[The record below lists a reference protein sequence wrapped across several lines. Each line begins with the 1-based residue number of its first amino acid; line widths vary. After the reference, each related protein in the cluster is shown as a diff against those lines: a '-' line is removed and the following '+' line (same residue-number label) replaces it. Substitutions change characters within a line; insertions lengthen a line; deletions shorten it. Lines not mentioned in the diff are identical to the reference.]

1 MISLSGGRYQKR
13 SFLDLAVAS
22 INPQYFVVVKQ
33 PTLAKVIL
41 RKAGTKKYKGWKIG
55 LTVSRYEA
63 HEERKV

>member
-1 MISLSGGRYQKR
+1 MRDNPGWCK
-13 SFLDLAVAS
+13 
-22 INPQYFVVVKQ
+22 NPQYFVVVKQ

-63 HEERKV
+63 PEERKVQK